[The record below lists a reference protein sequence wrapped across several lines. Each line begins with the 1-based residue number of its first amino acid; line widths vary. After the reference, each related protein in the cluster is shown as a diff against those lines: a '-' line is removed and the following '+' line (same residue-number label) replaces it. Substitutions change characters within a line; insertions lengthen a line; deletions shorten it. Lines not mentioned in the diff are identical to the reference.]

1 MEAGSITALLSLL
14 DDPDEEVYQQIRLQ
28 FLKLGEE
35 AIPRLEECLY
45 ESNEPLVIMRTQ
57 ELLGGLRRQKALE
70 KLKAWQNSQQ
80 DDLLAAMIIIDQLRY
95 PDTER
100 QEIENQIDRIKLDV
114 WLEMHYDLTSF
125 EKVKILNHIFFEVHH
140 FKGNNEDYYQAS
152 NSYLS
157 KVLQNKL
164 GNPISLGIIYSMV
177 AQRLNIPVYGVNLP
191 RHFILGYMSDAE
203 EPAPDQYND
212 PSALEPQG
220 GERDVFFYINAFNKG
235 AVFNRA
241 HVAAFLQQ
249 MNIKPEEKHFGFC
262 SNVDIVKRVLRNLC
276 NAKGG
281 NEDESLKEIFGE
293 MLLLLGDDADTAIS
307 YDDQL

>member
-1 MEAGSITALLSLL
+1 METSSIAALLSLL
-14 DDPDEEVYQQIRLQ
+14 DDPDEQVYQHIRQQI
-28 FLKLGEE
+28 LKLGEQAMPGLE
-35 AIPRLEECLY
+35 ATLY
-45 ESNEPLVIMRTQ
+45 ESNEPLVIMRSQ
-57 ELLGGLRRQKALE
+57 ELLGGLRRLNSLE
-70 KLKAWQNSQQ
+70 KLKAWKSAQQ
-80 DDLLAAMIIIDQLRY
+80 DDLLAALIIIDQLRY

-140 FKGNNEDYYQAS
+140 FKGNNDDYYLAA

-157 KVLQNKL
+157 RVLQNKL

-191 RHFILGYMSDAE
+191 RHFLLGYKSDSE
-203 EPAPDQYND
+203 ESVPDRYND
-212 PSALEPQG
+212 PSALETEG
-220 GERDVFFYINAFNKG
+220 GDHDVFFYINPFNKG

-249 MNIKPEEKHFGFC
+249 MNIKPEERHFVFC
-262 SNVDIVKRVLRNLC
+262 KNIDIVKRVLRNLC
-276 NAKGG
+276 NAKGS
-281 NEDESLKEIFGE
+281 NEDESLKEIFSE
-293 MLLLLGDDADTAIS
+293 MLLLLGDEANSTIS
-307 YDDQL
+307 FDDQL